1 VTNPVDAPGH
11 VGFSAAVTDLRIE
24 PADSETRLADW
35 QHVHNLIITAAS
47 SVLSLDEVRERAG
60 RNRLYVAYLGD
71 ALVGCSTV
79 RPPTAGNASTA
90 TVIARILPERRG
102 QGLGG
107 QLYAQGLAVARE
119 LGAEV
124 VETVV
129 LESNPEGLRFALA
142 RGFVEIERYVLPGD
156 SVAFIDLRLA

>member
-1 VTNPVDAPGH
+1 M
-11 VGFSAAVTDLRIE
+11 
-24 PADSETRLADW
+24 
-35 QHVHNLIITAAS
+35 
-47 SVLSLDEVRERAG
+47 
-60 RNRLYVAYLGD
+60 
-71 ALVGCSTV
+71 
-79 RPPTAGNASTA
+79 RPPTSDNGATA
-90 TVIARILPERRG
+90 TVIARILPEHRG

-107 QLYAQGLAVARE
+107 ELYAQGLTVARE

-142 RGFVEIERYVLPGD
+142 HGFAEIERYVLPGD

>member
-1 VTNPVDAPGH
+1 MEQVDGEP
-11 VGFSAAVTDLRIE
+11 SLR
-24 PADSETRLADW
+24 DW
-35 QHVHNLIITAAS
+35 QHVHNLIIPAAS

-60 RNRLYVAYLGD
+60 RNRLYVAYLGG

-79 RPPTAGNASTA
+79 RTPTVDNGATA
-90 TVIARILPERRG
+90 TVIARILPEQRG
-102 QGLGG
+102 KGLGG
-107 QLYAQGLAVARE
+107 QLYAHGLAVARE

-142 RGFVEIERYVLPGD
+142 QGFVEIERYVLPGD
-156 SVAFIDLRLA
+156 SVAFVDLRLA